1 MLGWN
6 TLPAQSP
13 WTTGQLQWT
22 ASFVTEEFFLSIWN
36 QDHVYWFNI
45 ICIIFFINLYDSMNY
60 YILLVT
66 SILLRKIWELHFRF
80 PWWLSGKETAC
91 NAGVGLTPR
100 WGRSP
105 GEGSGNVFQY
115 SFFFLLSF
123 IYLFLAAVGLI
134 AVLELSLIATSGGY
148 SLASVLGLLTA
159 VVCLVAKHGLYRAG
173 SVVVAYTDLVAL
185 PHWNLPGPGVNQCPL
200 HWQADSQPLD
210 HQGNPP
216 TLASLPEKSHGQR
229 SLAGSRPW
237 GCKRVRQQ
245 QSIFYK

>member
-1 MLGWN
+1 MGFPGGSVVKK
-6 TLPAQSP
+6 LPAMQVWVWPPGGEDPLEKEVATYS
-13 WTTGQLQWT
+13 
-22 ASFVTEEFFLSIWN
+22 
-36 QDHVYWFNI
+36 
-45 ICIIFFINLYDSMNY
+45 
-60 YILLVT
+60 
-66 SILLRKIWELHFRF
+66 SIL
-80 PWWLSGKETAC
+80 S
-91 NAGVGLTPR
+91 
-100 WGRSP
+100 
-105 GEGSGNVFQY
+105 VFC
-115 SFFFLLSF
+115 LLSF

-173 SVVVAYTDLVAL
+173 SVVVAYTGLVAL
-185 PHWNLPGPGVNQCPL
+185 PHCNLPGPGVNQCPL

-237 GCKRVRQQ
+237 GCKRVGQQ

>member
-1 MLGWN
+1 MQVWVWPPGGEDPLEKEVA
-6 TLPAQSP
+6 TYS
-13 WTTGQLQWT
+13 
-22 ASFVTEEFFLSIWN
+22 
-36 QDHVYWFNI
+36 
-45 ICIIFFINLYDSMNY
+45 
-60 YILLVT
+60 
-66 SILLRKIWELHFRF
+66 SIL
-80 PWWLSGKETAC
+80 
-91 NAGVGLTPR
+91 
-100 WGRSP
+100 
-105 GEGSGNVFQY
+105 
-115 SFFFLLSF
+115 SFFCLLSF

-173 SVVVAYTDLVAL
+173 SVVVAYTGLVAL
-185 PHWNLPGPGVNQCPL
+185 PHCNLPGPGVNQCPL

-216 TLASLPEKSHGQR
+216 TLASLSEKSHGQR

>member
-1 MLGWN
+1 
-6 TLPAQSP
+6 
-13 WTTGQLQWT
+13 
-22 ASFVTEEFFLSIWN
+22 
-36 QDHVYWFNI
+36 
-45 ICIIFFINLYDSMNY
+45 MNY

-66 SILLRKIWELHFRF
+66 SILLRKIWELHFGF

-105 GEGSGNVFQY
+105 GEGSGNAFQY
-115 SFFFLLSF
+115 SFFFLF
-123 IYLFLAAVGLI
+123 IKFYLFLAAVGLT

-159 VVCLVAKHGLYRAG
+159 VVSLVAKHRLYRAG
-173 SVVVAYTDLVAL
+173 SVVVVYTGLVAL
-185 PHWNLPGPGVNQCPL
+185 PHWNHPGPGVNQCPL
-200 HWQADSQPLD
+200 HWQAASQPLD

-237 GCKRVRQQ
+237 GRKRVGHNLATKQQ